1 MNTSSLEVLLP
12 MRRVQFVLV
21 NGLAGLAL
29 EHRHNLFQK
38 LAVKGT

>member
-1 MNTSSLEVLLP
+1 MNTSRLEVLLP

-21 NGLAGLAL
+21 NSLAGLGP